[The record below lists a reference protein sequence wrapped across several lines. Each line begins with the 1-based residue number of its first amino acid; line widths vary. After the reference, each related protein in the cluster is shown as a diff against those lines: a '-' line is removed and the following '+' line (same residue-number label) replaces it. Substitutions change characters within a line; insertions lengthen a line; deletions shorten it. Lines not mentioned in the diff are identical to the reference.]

1 MERKSINSNYVVVKK
16 IEEQETEGFK
26 TVQVQDSSIYQG
38 EVIAIPDCP
47 VFVDNHQVEPGD
59 KIIFKKI
66 SPDTHE
72 VQDPKLFDGQKVKFV
87 IANDILM
94 VL

>member
-16 IEEQETEGFK
+16 LEEEETEGFK
-26 TVQVQDSSIYQG
+26 TVQVQDSSIYRG

-47 VFVDNHQVEPGD
+47 VYVDNHVVSVGD

-72 VQDPKLFDGQKVKFV
+72 IHDPKLFGGQKVKFV
-87 IANDILM
+87 IGNDILM
-94 VL
+94 VI